1 MTRTKTKVAAGRLKM
16 KDTGRERPAQDPAG
30 RRARDYD
37 GPPVAGTV
45 VLLPVDRIA
54 PVWAGCSGCRTPQIT
69 GERSES
75 E

>member
-54 PVWAGCSGCRTPQIT
+54 PSPYQTRADEADGCMSC
-69 GERSES
+69 S
-75 E
+75 